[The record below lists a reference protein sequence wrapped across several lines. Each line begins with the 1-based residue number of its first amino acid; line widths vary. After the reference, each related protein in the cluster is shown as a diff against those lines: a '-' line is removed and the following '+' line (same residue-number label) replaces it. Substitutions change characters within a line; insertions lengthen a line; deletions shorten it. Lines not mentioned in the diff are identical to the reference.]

1 MVGAILMLQVILLTA
16 LLSEFALYV
25 WLGRLLT
32 QQGLSI
38 ALVVSILLL
47 LALLWRLSHA
57 LGSFVVTSI
66 LRWRDGRALP
76 LGNSLAAL
84 ANEFAA
90 RFVCFNWSQAFPQWA
105 VGADPCGARK
115 GVPIL
120 LVHGYVCNR
129 GLWVTFRRTL
139 AAAGLGPIYTVTLEP
154 LFGGID
160 TLVSRLDA
168 RIEAICKQTGA
179 TEVMI
184 VAHSMGGLLVRAYL
198 VQATTPRVS
207 RLVTL
212 GSPHQG
218 TRLAKLGFGTNASQ
232 MRDQCEW
239 LKCLAANEA
248 VQAAKH
254 DRKLPTTLSI
264 YTLNDDLVY
273 PPESSVL
280 AWAENVPVAAIGH
293 MGLVFSPSVA
303 RRVTQHLR

>member
-1 MVGAILMLQVILLTA
+1 MLQVILLAA

-25 WLGRLLT
+25 WLGRFLSER
-32 QQGLSI
+32 GLSI
-38 ALVVSILLL
+38 ALIVAILLM

-66 LRWRDGRALP
+66 LRWRDGRVLP
-76 LGNSLAAL
+76 FGNSMSAL

-90 RFVCFNWSQAFPQWA
+90 RFICFNWSQPFPQLA
-105 VGADPCGARK
+105 VGADPCGARS

-139 AAAGLGPIYTVTLEP
+139 AAAGLGPVYAITLEP

-160 TLVSRLDA
+160 ILVSKLDA
-168 RIEAICKQTGA
+168 KIEAICIQSGA

-198 VQATTPRVS
+198 AQATAARVTK
-207 RLVTL
+207 LVTL

-218 TRLAKLGFGTNASQ
+218 TRLAQLGLGVNASQ

-239 LKCLAANEA
+239 LKCLADNEA
-248 VQAAKH
+248 LKAAKR

-293 MGLVFSPSVA
+293 MGLVFSASVA
-303 RRVTQHLR
+303 RRVIRHLR